1 MSGGVRGS
9 DATSAPDAPEV
20 SQLRPRRNPSITD
33 VARIAGVSYQTVS
46 RVINDSPDV
55 SSTTRARVMEVIEK
69 VGYRRNTTATALVTS
84 KSTVIGI
91 ITDGSPRYGPTAT
104 MLALENAAREAGY
117 GSRVV
122 AVQEPF
128 DETLQRAAFSLEDAG
143 VDAIIV
149 IAPRLSLAAAARKVQ
164 FRTPVELIA
173 AGASSTTGLFTYS
186 ENQELGAIMATEHL
200 IALGHTDIAHVAGSM
215 EWFDGRVRK
224 RGWEKALRQA
234 GLPKGFYVEG
244 DWSPRWA
251 YETGLRLVKE
261 GVPSAIFA
269 ASDHTVLG
277 LLRAFYENGIRV
289 PQDVSIVGYDD
300 IEGADYFFP
309 PLTTVR
315 QDFRAL
321 AHGSIEALLGALEG
335 REVDRSPISPVLV
348 VRESTA
354 PAAGRGAGIGTAK
367 RRRAPKRLS
376 PGDTA

>member
-1 MSGGVRGS
+1 
-9 DATSAPDAPEV
+9 
-20 SQLRPRRNPSITD
+20 
-33 VARIAGVSYQTVS
+33 
-46 RVINDSPDV
+46 
-55 SSTTRARVMEVIEK
+55 MEVIEN

-186 ENQELGAIMATEHL
+186 ENQELGALMATEHL

-300 IEGADYFFP
+300 IEGADFFP
-309 PLTTVR
+309 RPLLRFARTSGLWLMAASR
-315 QDFRAL
+315 RSLARLRAEKL
-321 AHGSIEALLGALEG
+321 TAA
-335 REVDRSPISPVLV
+335 PISPVLV